1 MSQPHW
7 AQRINIVG
15 TTNSGKTTLARRL
28 SEVLRIPH
36 VEMDALYWEPN
47 WMPAPADILAQRVA
61 EATTP
66 DRWILDGNYGVVRD
80 LIWTKATGIVW
91 LDYPFP
97 VIFLRLFSRTV
108 RRAFF
113 KEELWNGN
121 RERFLTQFMSR
132 DSLFL
137 WALKSHWRRRKQ
149 IGALLQQSEYAHLEV
164 VHLRSPG
171 QTNRWLRD
179 FEDAYGSSGNG

>member
-15 TTNSGKTTLARRL
+15 TTCTGKTTLARRL

-47 WMPAPADILAQRVA
+47 WTPVPAGILAQRVA
-61 EATTP
+61 GATSP

-80 LIWTKATGIVW
+80 LIWSKATGIVW

-137 WALKSHWRRRKQ
+137 WALRSHRRRRKE
-149 IGALLQQSEYAHLEV
+149 IEVLLQQLEYAHLEV

-179 FEDAYGSSGNG
+179 FEEAYGSNSNA

>member
-7 AQRINIVG
+7 AQRINVVG
-15 TTNSGKTTLARRL
+15 TTCTGKTTLARRL

-47 WMPAPADILAQRVA
+47 WTPVPAGILAQRVV
-61 EATTP
+61 EATSP
-66 DRWILDGNYGVVRD
+66 DRWILDGNYGAVRD
-80 LIWTKATGIVW
+80 LIWSKATGIVW
-91 LDYPFP
+91 LDYPLRVVFP
-97 VIFLRLFSRTV
+97 RLFSRTV

-121 RERFLTQFMSR
+121 RERFRAQFMSR

-137 WALKSHWRRRKQ
+137 WALKSHRRRRKQ
-149 IGALLQQSEYAHLEV
+149 IGALLQQPEYAHLEA
-164 VHLRSPG
+164 VHLRSPR
-171 QTNRWLRD
+171 QTNRWFQD
-179 FEDAYGSSGNG
+179 FEEAYGSSGNG